1 MKKISLLVLSI
12 VFLGITLNAQTTSVG
27 LNHNSQTQENA
38 KPVIATENI
47 NILYRG
53 VDNPISIAVDGISDE
68 YLSAEITGGRGT
80 IKKVGKCEYIVN
92 VDYGTYEQ
100 TMTIERMYKDGTIY
114 QIDTVLNVE
123 NDNICIEVKAK
134 INNKEISL
142 GSKSFKVKDI
152 KKPIAQIN
160 INDGG
165 FINKDALLSKPYIQA
180 EVEDFDFPVEYK
192 VIGFQMSFSS
202 YKNEAPLI
210 SRDEKFTPQMIEK
223 IKTLKKGDKIYIEG
237 IRVAGRY
244 GEKSVSNPQMIF
256 TIK

>member
-1 MKKISLLVLSI
+1 MKKFSLFVLSI
-12 VFLGITLNAQTTSVG
+12 VFLGINLNAQTTHIG
-27 LNHNSQTQENA
+27 LNHNSQTKENA
-38 KPVIATENI
+38 KPVIASDNI

-68 YLSAEITGGRGT
+68 YLSAEISHGKGK

-92 VDYGTYEQ
+92 VDYETYELPI
-100 TMTIERMYKDGTIY
+100 TIERMYKDGTVY
-114 QIDTVLNVE
+114 QIDTVINV
-123 NDNICIEVKAK
+123 DNNNIGIGVNAK
-134 INNKEISL
+134 INDKEIYL
-142 GSKSFKVKDI
+142 GSKDFKVKDI
-152 KKPIAQIN
+152 KKPIAEIN
-160 INDGG
+160 MNDGG
-165 FINKDALLSKPYIQA
+165 FINKDALLSKPYIKA

-210 SRDEKFTPQMIEK
+210 SRDEKFTPEMIEK

-237 IRVAGRY
+237 IRVAGTY
-244 GEKSVSNPQMIF
+244 GEKSPSNPQMIF